1 MARTPALFARI
12 GDWLSRRTI
21 AGTSRG
27 NLVALTMATLG
38 LVLIPI
44 AYHDYKMFLSYGP
57 GGVPYNVL
65 GWLGVSLVLAPLGSE
80 MFSADEYD
88 RNPDKRSWL
97 PDEEIPKREGERP
110 RVGRHVV
117 PQRQLNQL
125 PGKEMKEKLTAAFR
139 SLSKQNRHILKL
151 AQSVYEKHTEALFLA
166 DGVTGNEPAGAHSVR
181 EISHIHGT
189 SDHSVHV
196 TLAPQDCKKVLLAGW
211 GQRHPLDGSRI
222 MKRFGGPGK
231 YLPREYMLI
240 YAPRNDAEL
249 QTVMRIVRASVGYM
263 ANTRDVK
270 YAQESPA

>member
-1 MARTPALFARI
+1 LYIGIKILTAAMARTTALFARI

-125 PGKEMKEKLTAAFR
+125 PGKEMKEVSI
-139 SLSKQNRHILKL
+139 SLLVSMCTDFLFCLLYCFPILD
-151 AQSVYEKHTEALFLA
+151 SVI
-166 DGVTGNEPAGAHSVR
+166 P
-181 EISHIHGT
+181 
-189 SDHSVHV
+189 
-196 TLAPQDCKKVLLAGW
+196 
-211 GQRHPLDGSRI
+211 
-222 MKRFGGPGK
+222 
-231 YLPREYMLI
+231 
-240 YAPRNDAEL
+240 
-249 QTVMRIVRASVGYM
+249 
-263 ANTRDVK
+263 
-270 YAQESPA
+270 